1 MEYVSLISGERFHI
15 SEFEKK
21 TNKQYPYYQ
30 HGRKYAL
37 CPYCKSS
44 VQVVGGINNS
54 THSRNQKMYAAHTQ
68 NEITKLNFDNEAK
81 LECVNY
87 EGNNDNWQK
96 IYTISQTEQE
106 NQEIVDFIENNINQI
121 AKRVGKILGFKF
133 ILDSGKRSKVF
144 DKVYESF
151 KKNGGLR
158 VSNFT
163 PEYIPRMIAIKADP
177 VPCWGLI
184 PYEKT
189 LKRIL
194 GSTKLK
200 GSMEGKQIKP
210 TDTVKVVCVLDND
223 EHPKHLKTRLIFEDN
238 TPDLDIQ
245 NNSAK
250 VSQ

>member
-1 MEYVSLISGERFHI
+1 MEHVSLISGEKFHI

-30 HGRKYAL
+30 NGRKYAL
-37 CPYCKSS
+37 CPHCKSS
-44 VQVVGGINNS
+44 VKIIGGLNNS
-54 THSRNQKMYAAHTQ
+54 TQSKKQKMYAAHTE
-68 NEITKLNFDNEAK
+68 NKVKDLNFDDKAK
-81 LECVNY
+81 HECKY
-87 EGNNDNWQK
+87 YSGNDNNWQK
-96 IYTISQTEQE
+96 IYTSSQTEQE
-106 NQEIVDFIENNINQI
+106 NQELVDFIENNINQI
-121 AKRVGKILGFKF
+121 AKGVGNILGFRF

-163 PEYIPRMIAIKADP
+163 PEYIPRIIAIKADP

-189 LKRIL
+189 LKRIS

-210 TDTVKVVCVLDND
+210 TDTVKVVCVLDDD
-223 EHPKHLKTRLIFEDN
+223 EHPKYLKTRLIFEDN

-245 NNSAK
+245 DISAK
-250 VSQ
+250 LSQ